1 MPSPESRMPFHCN
14 EVLFS
19 NDAVSWCVRPVT
31 PSDIKMQWVQHV
43 IPFSVCFSSLSSW
56 ITSTTFL
63 LAQVHHNAVVSILYL
78 STDGNVCSS
87 ACCSNR
93 TPEPARWP
101 QYKHIDPGWELF
113 SRTNCLESSVRAHCI
128 NVTGMD
134 MCSSNLFVTLLSL
147 FFSRSALIC
156 EGVSLDIAGSNL
168 SYPAQILFLGLHAV
182 GVIIGLAYN
191 SKTPDLYPNSAHGKL
206 D

>member
-101 QYKHIDPGWELF
+101 QYKHIVIDPGWELF
-113 SRTNCLESSVRAHCI
+113 SRANCLESSVRAHCI

-147 FFSRSALIC
+147 FFSLSADMWRRESGYRWLESLVPRADSVPRPACCWGHYRFGIQFQNSRSVP
-156 EGVSLDIAGSNL
+156 E
-168 SYPAQILFLGLHAV
+168 
-182 GVIIGLAYN
+182 
-191 SKTPDLYPNSAHGKL
+191 
-206 D
+206 